1 MTWEQTAEVLAREVD
16 RLQKEND
23 RLRDEYQ
30 ALYKRHDENLEAK
43 YAIARV
49 RHSYCRLRDGVQRNV
64 ELISEDIDK
73 EWFPLLSKVQQN
85 LLELLSP
92 AAEGGGALDE
102 AMSANRKM
110 KTAAKALFAS
120 GRITR
125 DELHS
130 IIYHDDEGG
139 GAAIGGESKPLVC
152 HEMTAEETAEAAEI
166 IRKAW
171 EGVDAEQSA
180 WEKSLHEASLR
191 ALKTVWWN
199 AKHGKSANGG
209 ESQALQAAILGL
221 HTLAGEFPTPTWKT
235 REDYLQATISEI
247 NEILGKQ

>member
-1 MTWEQTAEVLAREVD
+1 MTWEQTAAALAREVD

-23 RLRDEYQ
+23 RLN
-30 ALYKRHDENLEAK
+30 ALIFPAVIKLPEGDPNAGNKPLVI
-43 YAIARV
+43 AIKEIDDARWTAF
-49 RHSYCRLRDGVQRNV
+49 GVAN
-64 ELISEDIDK
+64 
-73 EWFPLLSKVQQN
+73 PLA
-85 LLELLSP
+85 SP
-92 AAEGGGALDE
+92 TAEGGGALGE
-102 AMSANRKM
+102 AMSVNRKM
-110 KTAAKALFAS
+110 KAAAKVLFAS

-166 IRKAW
+166 IREAW
-171 EGVDAEQSA
+171 EGVDTEQSA

-221 HTLAGEFPTPTWKT
+221 HTLAGGFPTPTWKT

>member
-23 RLRDEYQ
+23 RLN
-30 ALYKRHDENLEAK
+30 ALIFPAVIKLA
-43 YAIARV
+43 
-49 RHSYCRLRDGVQRNV
+49 DGDPNAG
-64 ELISEDIDK
+64 
-73 EWFPLLSKVQQN
+73 N
-85 LLELLSP
+85 
-92 AAEGGGALDE
+92 
-102 AMSANRKM
+102 
-110 KTAAKALFAS
+110 
-120 GRITR
+120 
-125 DELHS
+125 
-130 IIYHDDEGG
+130 
-139 GAAIGGESKPLVC
+139 KPLSI
-152 HEMTAEETAEAAEI
+152 AIKEI
-166 IRKAW
+166 D
-171 EGVDAEQSA
+171 EEQSA
-180 WEKSLHEASLR
+180 WEKSLHESSLR